1 MIPERAGVSLIA
13 TPAKLMMKKRRELSD
28 VMGIGMCLTKIEP
41 KKTQI
46 QYLDTWNIKIAS
58 IDPRTCRRIGC
69 LRSRETVFEKMDSI
83 DVVIVMS
90 LTEWNQKKQLRYAPT
105 ETKEDE
111 GGT

>member
-1 MIPERAGVSLIA
+1 
-13 TPAKLMMKKRRELSD
+13 MMQTEENYLQSMTD
-28 VMGIGMCLTKIEP
+28 KISQ
-41 KKTQI
+41 TQH
-46 QYLDTWNIKIAS
+46 LDTWNIKIAS
-58 IDPRTCRRIGC
+58 IDPRTCSRIGC

-83 DVVIVMS
+83 DFVIVMS